1 MSSERDIDDILNSL
15 NQLLREGESHN
26 DDHTEAEDTGAVSA
40 AEVPPEPKL
49 SRPVEKRPEPAAKA
63 KAESPAA
70 VRDDAPEDVEQADEP
85 RSSNDAPVSL
95 HRVVLTEDMMINNP
109 QGSLLS
115 LAGRR
120 DAAEDGE
127 AADADADADADAEDS
142 ATQGEAKPAQDGRPH
157 IDPERMAL
165 LINQISDDL
174 IERMRRELPPLIADS
189 LYRHLKELKR
199 DE

>member
-26 DDHTEAEDTGAVSA
+26 DDHSEAEESGAVSA
-40 AEVPPEPKL
+40 ADVPPEPKVAK
-49 SRPVEKRPEPAAKA
+49 PVEKRPEPAATEKPV
-63 KAESPAA
+63 SPTS
-70 VRDDAPEDVEQADEP
+70 VRDDTPEDVEEADEP
-85 RSSNDAPVSL
+85 RSSSDAPVSL

-120 DAAEDGE
+120 DAAEGGGT
-127 AADADADADADAEDS
+127 DADDS
-142 ATQGEAKPAQDGRPH
+142 ATQGEAKPAQDERPH

-165 LINQISDDL
+165 LINQISNDL